1 MSSFFDRSSGG
12 RRAFQVGGKARGLL
26 LRRNTL
32 VTRRYQSQRCN
43 KRDLVRGAGGRGSW
57 LPVALFTAAMGED
70 ASVSLSYCV
79 MIKMDNKFNA
89 ASSATPVVRK
99 KGLTP
104 KTRDDPISAQ

>member
-1 MSSFFDRSSGG
+1 MVLG
-12 RRAFQVGGKARGLL
+12 V
-26 LRRNTL
+26 
-32 VTRRYQSQRCN
+32 
-43 KRDLVRGAGGRGSW
+43 GSW